1 MPLNIALA
9 SSVREML
16 LHILAVEQRYAER
29 LNDME
34 VTPYEAHSAGSV
46 GELFAIGARRM
57 RCSVAIFRRR
67 PTKSLGLS

>member
-46 GELFAIGARRM
+46 GNMSRQSLLRM
-57 RCSVAIFRRR
+57 RTDITVHFTTFIAR
-67 PTKSLGLS
+67 